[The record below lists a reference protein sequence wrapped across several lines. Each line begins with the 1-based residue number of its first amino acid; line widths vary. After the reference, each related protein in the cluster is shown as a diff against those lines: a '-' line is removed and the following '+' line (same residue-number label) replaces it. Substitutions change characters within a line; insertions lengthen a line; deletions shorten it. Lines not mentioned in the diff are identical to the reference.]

1 LPDVPTANEQGLAN
15 FEASNWIGLFFPRA
29 APAAMVRR
37 LNQAT
42 VEAMNTPSVKERM
55 QALGT
60 DLVTPERTTP
70 DYLERFVAAEI
81 DKWAEPIKAS
91 GVSVD

>member
-1 LPDVPTANEQGLAN
+1 MD
-15 FEASNWIGLFFPRA
+15 
-29 APAAMVRR
+29 
-37 LNQAT
+37 
-42 VEAMNTPSVKERM
+42 TPSVKERM

-70 DYLERFVAAEI
+70 DYLQRFVAAEI